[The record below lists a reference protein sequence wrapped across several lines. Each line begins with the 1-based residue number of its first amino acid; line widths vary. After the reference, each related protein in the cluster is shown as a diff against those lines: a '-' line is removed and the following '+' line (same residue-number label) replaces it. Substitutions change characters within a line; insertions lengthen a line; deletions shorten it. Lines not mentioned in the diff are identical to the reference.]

1 MKYKTKIKFR
11 HMEQLINVIELAL
24 LKNADKE
31 LDLYD
36 KLLLANL
43 AELQMQLRRRQLEIR
58 KDYKITMPPSQA
70 IALAKLHELYQSFD
84 TDFGNFL
91 HTNYIAINQSFT
103 H

>member
-1 MKYKTKIKFR
+1 
-11 HMEQLINVIELAL
+11 MEQLINLIELAIIN
-24 LKNADKE
+24 NADKD

-36 KLLLANL
+36 KLLLSNL
-43 AELQMQLRRRQLEIR
+43 AELQMVLRRRLLEI
-58 KDYKITMPPSQA
+58 KKEYKVTMPPSQA